1 MGGVGLAAAL
11 RWRNSPSCVGSAC
24 SARRASILFNLK
36 EGALIGVTVHQG
48 KGFTAIV
55 ERKVLL
61 AEEYCTKKGGGVCN
75 SETEEMVGAPLALE
89 YFTLLSRVNR

>member
-1 MGGVGLAAAL
+1 LT
-11 RWRNSPSCVGSAC
+11 
-24 SARRASILFNLK
+24 
-36 EGALIGVTVHQG
+36 EGTLIGVTVHQG

-55 ERKVLL
+55 ERKVFL

-75 SETEEMVGAPLALE
+75 SETEVVVGAPLALE